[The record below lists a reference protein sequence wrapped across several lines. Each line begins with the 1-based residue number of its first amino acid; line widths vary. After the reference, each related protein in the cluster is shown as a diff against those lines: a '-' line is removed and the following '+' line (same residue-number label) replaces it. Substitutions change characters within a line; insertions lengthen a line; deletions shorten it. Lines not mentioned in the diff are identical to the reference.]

1 MLIKTLLTAGAA
13 ALLLPL
19 ASGAA
24 EVSSARGE
32 SRWNREM
39 SFTLTPAEAGRA
51 DRVDL
56 SLSHGEGN
64 HRSQYGRTM
73 PLSELEGIR
82 AADFVA
88 GDGGPIRFRIAR
100 EAGTIDCVGVV
111 RAMRGIGDC
120 RFTPDEG
127 FAAEL
132 AQRGIG
138 RPGAEE
144 QFHLTMAGIGR
155 PLIAELDRQG
165 YERPNVAQ
173 LVAIGIH
180 GADLDYLRGLD
191 AIGYRLRSLDRLVE
205 FRIHGVTPQYIAE
218 IAALGG
224 AFRQMP
230 PERLVEMRI
239 HGVTP
244 AFARAMTE
252 LGYRGLGPAA
262 LVNLRIH
269 GVTEAGVRELAEIG
283 YANLDA
289 DTVAQMAIHGVT
301 PAYIRE
307 MAAVGYAGLTAQQL
321 IDLRIHGVRADDAR
335 AINAALAQAPGN

>member
-1 MLIKTLLTAGAA
+1 MLIKTLLTAGSA

-19 ASGAA
+19 ASGAVEPA
-24 EVSSARGE
+24 ASAQ

-39 SFTLTPAEAGRA
+39 SFTLSPAENGRT
-51 DRVDL
+51 DRVEL
-56 SLSHGEGN
+56 SLRHGDGN
-64 HRSQYGRTM
+64 HQSQYGRTM
-73 PLSELEGIR
+73 PLAELEGIGS
-82 AADFVA
+82 ADVLA

-100 EAGTIDCVGVV
+100 EAGTIACEGVA
-111 RAMRGIGDC
+111 RGGRGIGDC

-127 FAAEL
+127 FADEL
-132 AQRGIG
+132 ARRGIG
-138 RPGAEE
+138 RPNSEE
-144 QFHLTMAGIGR
+144 QFHLAMAGVGR
-155 PLIAELDRQG
+155 PLIAELERQG
-165 YERPNVAQ
+165 YPRPSLSQ

-191 AIGYRLRSLDRLVE
+191 AIGYRLGSLDRLVE
-205 FRIHGVTPQYIAE
+205 FRIHGVTPQYISE
-218 IAALGG
+218 IASLGG
-224 AFRQMP
+224 EFRQMP

-244 AFARAMTE
+244 ALARAMAE
-252 LGYRGLGPAA
+252 LGYRGLGPAE

-269 GVTEAGVRELAEIG
+269 GVTEARVRELAAMG

-307 MAAVGYAGLTAQQL
+307 MAAAGYTGLTAQQL
-321 IDLRIHGVRADDAR
+321 IDLRIHGVRGDDAR

>member
-1 MLIKTLLTAGAA
+1 MLTKKILMAGAA

-24 EVSSARGE
+24 EVSAQGE

-39 SFTLTPAEAGRA
+39 SFTLTPAETGRP
-51 DRVDL
+51 DRVNL
-56 SLSHGEGN
+56 SLRHGDGN
-64 HRSQYGRTM
+64 RQSQYGRTM
-73 PLSELEGIR
+73 SLSELEGIGP
-82 AADFVA
+82 AGFLA
-88 GDGGPIRFRIAR
+88 GDGGPVRFRIAR
-100 EAGTIDCVGVV
+100 EAGTIECAGVV
-111 RAMRGIGDC
+111 RGMRGVGDC

-138 RPGAEE
+138 RPV
-144 QFHLTMAGIGR
+144 
-155 PLIAELDRQG
+155 IAELDRQG
-165 YERPNVAQ
+165 YPRPSISQ

-180 GADLDYLRGLD
+180 GADLDFLRGLE
-191 AIGYRLRSLDRLVE
+191 ASGYRLRSLDRLVE

-224 AFRQMP
+224 DFRQMP

-244 AFARAMTE
+244 AFARAMAE

-269 GVTEAGVRELAEIG
+269 GVTEARVRELAAAG

-289 DTVAQMAIHGVT
+289 ETVAQMAIHGVT

-307 MAAVGYAGLTAQQL
+307 MAAVGYTGLTAQQL
-321 IDLRIHGVRADDAR
+321 INLRIHGVRADDAR
-335 AINAALAQAPGN
+335 AINAALVQAPGN